1 MQYLLWL
8 VVGLAVAGCAF
19 PRAPASLPPTSEGYV
34 AVFSGEMPGGLS
46 QVARHAWIVVNMP
59 GNSPRRFELGGGGG
73 RDPFEYFGHGEV
85 AVHGVIH
92 YEPAELERKLSC
104 LEREQRAYREQY
116 PHYSAIPGP
125 NSNTIVDYLLRHCDI
140 HVELPA
146 TDIGRDY
153 RGLIGAS
160 VTSRGTGV
168 QLETW
173 PLGVK
178 LGIEEG
184 VELHLLDLALG
195 LHFWPPGITVPVNPG
210 RIGFDTDMHRDP
222 PQDPASG
229 SRAHDSQTEHVR
241 EYGAV
246 SLWMWSHYAKVLDPE
261 RASNV
266 QHLAT
271 VGINARAAYGK
282 HLGYGVGFDL
292 EGGLG
297 IPTSF
302 SYAARL
308 YPVGLVLML
317 HENTFIGLYSGVGS
331 NGVTAHVPARL
342 ELPSEL
348 RVEVD
353 ASSYVRVGAL
363 AKIGWY
369 PGSSSRRGGS
379 LISPFADEL
388 LLSAFVR
395 LGRAEACGCGAAQG
409 RGYFLALSR
418 GELMGSAW
426 FGANFGIEADF
437 GY

>member
-146 TDIGRDY
+146 TAIGRDY

-178 LGIEEG
+178 FGIEEG

-229 SRAHDSQTEHVR
+229 PRAHDSQTEHVR

-369 PGSSSRRGGS
+369 PGSSSRR
-379 LISPFADEL
+379 
-388 LLSAFVR
+388 
-395 LGRAEACGCGAAQG
+395 
-409 RGYFLALSR
+409 
-418 GELMGSAW
+418 
-426 FGANFGIEADF
+426 
-437 GY
+437 